1 MMPGDFTEYA
11 SSFPVGGRVRVGIP
25 LAGGGAFQEWGVV
38 SSLER
43 DLLGLELS
51 RDALPQGASL
61 ILGNTL
67 EVRFA
72 EKEEERCCRGVLVGG
87 ATGGVLALRLVDGVV
102 TFEPREYFRQDV
114 YLPVDY
120 RIPPHQN
127 SVEIRERWRQG
138 RRDQELA
145 AQKPEP
151 GEPAQLTAKREEIRS
166 RLEQRC
172 AALPAAAN
180 MSGGGVRFSIPE
192 RLEPGLL
199 VYLTIYLPQPQ
210 KVLEL
215 VGEVVGVQ
223 PAPSGDGFITA
234 LRFRF
239 IDEADRDRI
248 VGYISGEQLAQLSR
262 LGRGEPSALRT
273 RGTGKGPR
281 RLLIL
286 GLTLLLLTALVA
298 YLTQAIIAKRERGE
312 KHEIERIFEDGIAKI
327 LKQRK

>member
-1 MMPGDFTEYA
+1 MPGDFAEYA
-11 SSFPVGGRVRVGIP
+11 SCFPIGGRVRVGIP
-25 LAGGGAFQEWGVV
+25 LASGGAFQEWGVV

-61 ILGNTL
+61 TLGNTL

-72 EKEEERCCRGVLVGG
+72 DQEEERCCRAVLVGG
-87 ATGGVLALRLVDGVV
+87 AAGGNLALRLVDGVV

-120 RIPPHQN
+120 RIPPRQN
-127 SVEIRERWRQG
+127 PVEIREHWRQG

-145 AQKPEP
+145 AQRPEP

-166 RLEQRC
+166 RLEQRS
-172 AALPAAAN
+172 AALPGAAN
-180 MSGGGVRFSIPE
+180 MSGGGVRFSIHE

-199 VYLTIYLPQPQ
+199 VDLTIYLPQPQ

-215 VGEVVGVQ
+215 VGEVVGTQ
-223 PAPSGDGFITA
+223 PAPSGEGFITA

-248 VGYISGEQLAQLSR
+248 VGYISGEQLTQLSR
-262 LGRGEPSALRT
+262 LGRGEPSALRA
-273 RGTGKGPR
+273 RGTGKSSRR
-281 RLLIL
+281 RLLL
-286 GLTLLLLTALVA
+286 GLALLLLTALVV
-298 YLTQAIIAKRERGE
+298 YLTSAIIAKRERGE
-312 KHEIERIFEDGIAKI
+312 KHEIERIFEEGIAKI

>member
-1 MMPGDFTEYA
+1 MPGDFAEYA
-11 SSFPVGGRVRVGIP
+11 SCFPVGGRVRIGIP
-25 LAGGGAFQEWGVV
+25 LATGGAFQEWGVV

-61 ILGNTL
+61 TLGNTL

-72 EKEEERCCRGVLVGG
+72 DKEEARCCRAVLVGG
-87 ATGGVLALRLVDGVV
+87 AGGGDLALRLVDGVV

-120 RIPPHQN
+120 RIPANQHTG
-127 SVEIRERWRQG
+127 EIRERWRQG

-145 AQKPEP
+145 AQTPEP

-166 RLEQRC
+166 RLERRC

-199 VYLTIYLPQPQ
+199 VDLTIYLPQPQ

-215 VGEVVGVQ
+215 VGEVVMVQ
-223 PAPSGDGFITA
+223 PAPSGEGFLTA

-262 LGRGEPSALRT
+262 LGRGDPSVPRRS
-273 RGTGKGPR
+273 RGAGKGTR
-281 RLLIL
+281 RLRLVLVLLI
-286 GLTLLLLTALVA
+286 LTALVA
-298 YLTQAIIAKRERGE
+298 YLASAIISKRERGE
-312 KHEIERIFEDGIAKI
+312 KHEIERIFEEGIAKI
-327 LKQRK
+327 LKQRN

>member
-1 MMPGDFTEYA
+1 MPGDFAEYA
-11 SSFPVGGRVRVGIP
+11 SCFPVGGRVRIGIP
-25 LAGGGAFQEWGVV
+25 LATGGAFQEWGVV

-51 RDALPQGASL
+51 RDALPQGAHL
-61 ILGNTL
+61 TLGNSL

-72 EKEEERCCRGVLVGG
+72 EKESERCCRAVLVGG
-87 ATGGVLALRLVDGVV
+87 AGGGVLALRLVDGVV

-120 RIPPHQN
+120 RLPPRQN
-127 SVEIRERWRQG
+127 VTEIRERWRQG

-145 AQKPEP
+145 AQRPEP
-151 GEPAQLTAKREEIRS
+151 GEPAQLTLKREEIRS
-166 RLEQRC
+166 QLRLRH
-172 AALPAAAN
+172 AAPPAAAN

-199 VYLTIYLPQPQ
+199 VDLTIYLPQPQ

-262 LGRGEPSALRT
+262 LGRGEPSATRA

-281 RLLIL
+281 RLLL
-286 GLTLLLLTALVA
+286 GVALLLLTALVI
-298 YLTQAIIAKRERGE
+298 YLASAIIAKRERGE
-312 KHEIERIFEDGIAKI
+312 KHEIERIFEEGIANI
-327 LKQRK
+327 LRQRK

>member
-1 MMPGDFTEYA
+1 MMPGDFAAYA

-25 LAGGGAFQEWGVV
+25 LTGGGAFQEWGVV

-51 RDALPQGASL
+51 RDALPQGARL
-61 ILGNTL
+61 TLGNTL

-72 EKEEERCCRGVLVGG
+72 EKEKERCCRAILVGG
-87 ATGGVLALRLVDGVV
+87 ASGGKLALRLVDGVV

-120 RIPPHQN
+120 RLPPRQN
-127 SVEIRERWRQG
+127 TAEIREHWRQG

-145 AQKPEP
+145 AQRPEP

-199 VYLTIYLPQPQ
+199 VCLTIYLPQPQ

-223 PAPSGDGFITA
+223 PAPCGDGFITA

-262 LGRGEPSALRT
+262 LGRGEPFAPKPR
-273 RGTGKGPR
+273 RRGKGPR
-281 RLLIL
+281 RLLL
-286 GLTLLLLTALVA
+286 GLTLLLLTALVV
-298 YLTQAIIAKRERGE
+298 YLASAIIAKRERGE
-312 KHEIERIFEDGIAKI
+312 KHEIERIFEEGIAKI
-327 LKQRK
+327 LKTRN